1 MNRVML
7 IGRFTAKPELRYTA
21 SNVPFTRFSIAVN
34 RPFNNQDGQ
43 RETDFINIVAW
54 RKQAETICN
63 YFDKGNQIAIEG
75 RIQTG
80 SYDDKDGNKRYT
92 TDVALD
98 QFHFIESKAQRAA
111 YNAGPT
117 PYDYQ
122 GAPNNYGN
130 SYNGT
135 QENVSPYDYQN
146 APVNDVNVEN
156 NPFADFGDSVSIDDD
171 FLD

>member
-7 IGRFTAKPELRYTA
+7 IGRLTAKPELRYTNA
-21 SNVPFTRFSIAVN
+21 NVPFARFTIAVN
-34 RPFNNQDGQ
+34 RQFNNQDGN
-43 RETDFINIVAW
+43 READFINIIAW
-54 RKQAETICN
+54 RKQAEVICN

-92 TDVALD
+92 TDVVLD
-98 QFHFIESKAQRAA
+98 QFHFIESRAQRE
-111 YNAGPT
+111 NGVSNNNVT

-122 GAPNNYGN
+122 DTNN
-130 SYNGT
+130 S
-135 QENVSPYDYQN
+135 VDID
-146 APVNDVNVEN
+146 ND
-156 NPFADFGDSVSIDDD
+156 PFADFGDSVSIDDN